1 MSLFSRRPGVE
12 SVQPGDVFR
21 KIGTYGA
28 DWVVER
34 LIDYPD
40 IPRHA
45 RLVDQG
51 SGRTMTVAVSML
63 LDAEAFVAIGKG

>member
-1 MSLFSRRPGVE
+1 MSLFFGNRGVPE
-12 SVQPGDVFR
+12 IASGDVFR

-34 LIDYPD
+34 LFDYPD

-45 RLVDQG
+45 RLIDQG

-63 LDAEAFVAIGKG
+63 LDPEMFKPIRK

>member
-1 MSLFSRRPGVE
+1 MSLFSRRPGVD
-12 SVQPGDVFR
+12 SVQPGDMFR

-34 LIDYPD
+34 LIEYPD

-51 SGRTMTVAVSML
+51 SGRTMTVAVSIL
-63 LDAEAFVAIGKG
+63 LDPEAFVAVGKG

>member
-1 MSLFSRRPGVE
+1 MSLFSRGLRADT
-12 SVQPGDVFR
+12 VQPGDIFR

-28 DWVVER
+28 NWVVER
-34 LIDYPD
+34 LFDYPD

-63 LDAEAFVAIGKG
+63 LDPEAFKVIPKN